1 MAPVP
6 QSPPHS
12 KPNSPTKL
20 TSNETSNPRLVTKS
34 PATPASSAAEPHRYV
49 WTLLFVMA
57 STSKPYPAELR
68 NRAVRMVADIPIRAW
83 VELGGDRIGGREAGH
98 RKQHKQYKTGSAGPR
113 STLANPLPTGLRELS
128 AGGRDRVSAGG
139 GPPAADL
146 GGQVVGHRTAVPA
159 GRFACRRAR
168 AGGLG
173 AAVPSV
179 AGWGLTSLHVGIAL
193 SWCPRCR
200 PGATATARWAPRD
213 YAILLVL
220 ARLGPAQRRSQ
231 PVGPTTGRTAAP

>member
-1 MAPVP
+1 MGR
-6 QSPPHS
+6 
-12 KPNSPTKL
+12 TGRR
-20 TSNETSNPRLVTKS
+20 SNRWPRS
-34 PATPASSAAEPHRYV
+34 WASE
-49 WTLLFVMA
+49 
-57 STSKPYPAELR
+57 
-68 NRAVRMVADIPIRAW
+68 
-83 VELGGDRIGGREAGH
+83 
-98 RKQHKQYKTGSAGPR
+98 QHKQYKAGSAGPR

-159 GRFACRRAR
+159 GRFACRRAC

-179 AGWGLTSLHVGIAL
+179 AGWGLTSL
-193 SWCPRCR
+193 PRWNRHRAGARDADRVR
-200 PGATATARWAPRD
+200 PQLRDGPRRD
-213 YAILLVL
+213 YALLLVL